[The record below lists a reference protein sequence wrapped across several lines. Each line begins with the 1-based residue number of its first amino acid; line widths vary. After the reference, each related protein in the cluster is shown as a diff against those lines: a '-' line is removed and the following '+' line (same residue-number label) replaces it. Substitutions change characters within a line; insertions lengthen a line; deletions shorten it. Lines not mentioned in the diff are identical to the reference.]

1 MWIVVFG
8 SDPSS
13 YFGQFGTL
21 KQPPSLSTKDAGHH
35 QPPTIVYGEKHLEDI
50 SVSST
55 SQITGIMGYHPP
67 APPPPPQENLAS
79 PLPPAHTTPHESVI
93 QYQEQV
99 EALHACKSTSHDL
112 CTWIIISTDIHI

>member
-8 SDPSS
+8 SDPTS

-21 KQPPSLSTKDAGHH
+21 EQPPSLSTKDAGHH

-55 SQITGIMGYHPP
+55 SQITGIMGHQ
-67 APPPPPQENLAS
+67 PPPPPQDNLAS
-79 PLPPAHTTPHESVI
+79 PLPPAHSSLPTPQETVI
-93 QYQEQV
+93 QYHEQV
-99 EALHACKSTSHDL
+99 EALHACKPTSHDIGRL
-112 CTWIIISTDIHI
+112 ILVLIFEL